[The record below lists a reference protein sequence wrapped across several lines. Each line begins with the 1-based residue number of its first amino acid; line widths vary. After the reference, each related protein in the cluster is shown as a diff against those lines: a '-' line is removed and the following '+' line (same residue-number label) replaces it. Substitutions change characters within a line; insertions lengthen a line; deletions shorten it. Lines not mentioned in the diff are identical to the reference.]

1 MLMRKTVSTTILI
14 ILIASLLSGCQINR
28 NGEHKK
34 YIKYSGNFFGTF
46 DTLVQVIGYT
56 ETKKEFNSYIKKIET
71 RFQELHELYDIYN
84 DYEGINNIKTI
95 NDNAGIQPVEVDKQ
109 IIDLINFSKDWYN
122 RTGGK
127 TNIAMGSVLRIWH
140 DYREEAEDN
149 PKNAKIPPM
158 EKLLEASKH
167 TDIDK
172 VIVDDEKGT
181 VYLED
186 KEMCLDVGAVA
197 KGYAVEVVV
206 KEVMEEGFVSGI
218 VDAGGNVRTIGKP
231 LDHVRGKWGIGI
243 QNPDESTVSDSEV
256 LETVFVDN
264 ASVVTS
270 GDYQRYYVVDGK
282 RIHHIIDPE
291 TLMPGDY
298 FRSVIIVT
306 EDSGIADFLSTT
318 VFLMPYEDGKNLVDS
333 LEGVE
338 AIWVMSDGTVKA
350 TDGAKEIMKSQGA
363 TSRETE

>member
-1 MLMRKTVSTTILI
+1 MLMKKTVATTILI
-14 ILIASLLSGCQINR
+14 ILIASLLSGCHTNQ
-28 NGEHKK
+28 NGEKEE
-34 YIKYSGNFFGTF
+34 YTKYSDSFFDTF
-46 DTLVQVIGYT
+46 DTIVQVIGYT
-56 ETKKEFNSYIKKIET
+56 KTEEEFDSYAEKIEI
-71 RFQELHELYDIYN
+71 RFRELHKLYDIYS

-140 DYREEAEDN
+140 DYREEAERD
-149 PKNAKIPPM
+149 PENAKIPPM
-158 EKLLEASKH
+158 EKLLEASRH

-181 VYLED
+181 VYLVD
-186 KEMCLDVGAVA
+186 KEMRLDVGAVA

-206 KEVMEEGFVSGI
+206 KEIMKEGFVSGI
-218 VDAGGNVRTIGKP
+218 VDAGGNARTIGKP
-231 LDHVRGKWGIGI
+231 LDYVREKWGIGI
-243 QNPDESTVSDSEV
+243 QNPDESIVSDSGV
-256 LETVFVDN
+256 LEVIFVDN

-270 GDYQRYYVVDGK
+270 GDYQRYYVVDDK

-298 FRSVIIVT
+298 FRSVTIVT
-306 EDSGIADFLSTT
+306 EDSGVADFLSTT
-318 VFLMPYEDGKNLVDS
+318 IFLMSYEKGRDLVDN

-338 AIWVMSDGTVKA
+338 AIWVMFDGTVRA
-350 TDGAKEIMKSQGA
+350 TDGAKKIMKSQGA
-363 TSRETE
+363 KGG

>member
-1 MLMRKTVSTTILI
+1 MLMKKTVATTILI
-14 ILIASLLSGCQINR
+14 ILIASLLSGCHTNQ
-28 NGEHKK
+28 NGEKK
-34 YIKYSGNFFGTF
+34 EYTKYSDSFFDTF
-46 DTLVQVIGYT
+46 DTIVQVIGYT
-56 ETKKEFNSYIKKIET
+56 KTEEEFDSYAEKIEI
-71 RFQELHELYDIYN
+71 RFRELHKLYDIYS

-140 DYREEAEDN
+140 DYREEAERD
-149 PKNAKIPPM
+149 PENAKIPPM
-158 EKLLEASKH
+158 EKLLEASRH

-181 VYLED
+181 VYLVD
-186 KEMCLDVGAVA
+186 KEMRLDVGAVA

-206 KEVMEEGFVSGI
+206 KEIMEEGFVSGI
-218 VDAGGNVRTIGKP
+218 VDAGGNARTIGKP
-231 LDHVRGKWGIGI
+231 LDYVREKWGIGI
-243 QNPDESTVSDSEV
+243 QNPDESIVSDSGV
-256 LETVFVDN
+256 LEVIFVDD

-270 GDYQRYYVVDGK
+270 GDYQRYYVVDDK

-298 FRSVIIVT
+298 FRSVTIVT
-306 EDSGIADFLSTT
+306 EDSGVADFLSTT
-318 VFLMPYEDGKNLVDS
+318 IFLMSYEKGKDLVDN

-338 AIWVMSDGTVKA
+338 AIWIMFDGTVRA
-350 TDGAKEIMKSQGA
+350 TDGAKKIMKSQGA
-363 TSRETE
+363 KGG